1 MLCLWRM
8 AAWLTSVTGQGAR
21 GPQFKFE
28 TQWSTTLTNEELEI
42 GLDWLSNTNSNE
54 AQQIG

>member
-1 MLCLWRM
+1 MFVAYGGVAYHC
-8 AAWLTSVTGQGAR
+8 VTGQGAR